1 MHTLPMLAKVVIFKL
16 LRRENDMGTLVAFTV
31 GLLLGGLVGAGFG
44 CLITALCL
52 ARDRK
57 DFDG

>member
-1 MHTLPMLAKVVIFKL
+1 M
-16 LRRENDMGTLVAFTV
+16 NMGTLVAFTV